1 MVLSMNNFDT
11 DAKVEL
17 TNSKFS
23 FKSNASFTYNY
34 LFTRQHKKVFST
46 GILTTLLK
54 VSTLWKI
61 ETGREHGFAKL
72 SVQFQFT

>member
-23 FKSNASFTYNY
+23 FRSNASFTYNY
-34 LFTRQHKKVFST
+34 LFAKQHKEVFST
-46 GILTTLLK
+46 GILSTLLK

-61 ETGREHGFAKL
+61 ETEREDGFAKL
-72 SVQFQFT
+72 SVQVQFT